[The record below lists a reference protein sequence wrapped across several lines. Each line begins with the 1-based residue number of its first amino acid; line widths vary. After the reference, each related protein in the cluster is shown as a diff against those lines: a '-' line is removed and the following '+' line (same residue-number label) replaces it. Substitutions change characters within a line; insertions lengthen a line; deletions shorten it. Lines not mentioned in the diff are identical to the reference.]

1 MSDQSFVSYERID
14 DHTRGWQVDPAV
26 MRRLQK
32 LRWVVTEKIHGAN
45 FCFVIDGL
53 GVRCAKRKALLAQGE
68 SFFGHERVLR
78 RLEPSLTALWELAR
92 RAEATGAGGQGA
104 PLCGDRLERLM
115 VYGELFGGGYPHE
128 AVAPVAGVQP
138 VQTGVWYSPEVEFC
152 AFDVA
157 VLERGGGSQ
166 RYLSFEVAQGLL
178 RSAGVFCVEP
188 LLVGSWQQAQ
198 AHPVGF
204 DSTLPARLGLPPLPR
219 GSNPAEGVVMRPVE
233 SVTVETKRG
242 LARPALKKKIA
253 SFAEDRRYHQAQAWE
268 GVGPQREGAL
278 DEATATAMWSWEL
291 KARVNEMRVH
301 SAISKQGRPSLGDVG
316 ALEGLKQMIF
326 EDVFD
331 EVDEAHP
338 ELRPTLGVEARA
350 SVEAELEEEVAVW
363 VALVL
368 DL

>member
-1 MSDQSFVSYERID
+1 MSEEGFVGYERID
-14 DHTRGWQVDPAV
+14 EHTRGWQVDPAV
-26 MRRLQK
+26 MRRLQQ

-45 FCFVIDGL
+45 FCFVIDER
-53 GVRCAKRKALLAQGE
+53 GVRCAKRKAMLERGK

-78 RLEPSLTALWELAR
+78 RLEPALTALWESAR
-92 RAEATGAGGQGA
+92 RGCAGGATVSARG
-104 PLCGDRLERLM
+104 EVSRLM

-128 AVAPVAGVQP
+128 AVAPVVGVQP

-157 VLERGGGSQ
+157 VLERGDQPQ
-166 RYLSFEVAQGLL
+166 RYLGFEAAQGLL
-178 RSAGVFCVEP
+178 RGAGVFCVEP
-188 LLVGSWQQAQ
+188 LLVGSWQEAQ
-198 AHPVGF
+198 AFPVGF
-204 DSTLPARLGLPPLPR
+204 DSTVPALLGLPPLPR
-219 GSNPAEGVVMRPVE
+219 GSNQAEGVVMRPVE
-233 SVTVETKRG
+233 PVTVETKRG
-242 LARPALKKKIA
+242 LARPALKKKIP
-253 SFAEDRRYHQAQAWE
+253 SFAEDKRYHQAQAWE
-268 GVGPQREGAL
+268 EESGGSWRDGAL
-278 DEATATAMWSWEL
+278 DEATAAAMWCWEL

-301 SAISKQGRPSLGDVG
+301 SAISKQGRPSSGDLG

-338 ELRPTLGVEARA
+338 GLRA
-350 SVEAELEEEVAVW
+350 SLPAQARSESEAALAEEVAVW